1 MKPLT
6 YILRHTWKGQLLYT
20 VHMTIYECRT
30 WDIEAATLY
39 VTMVIQYRKYVVEF
53 VGLHK
58 IHVLNKLLACILGI
72 EPLPCL
78 SCVHETQYW
87 A

>member
-6 YILRHTWKGQLLYT
+6 SSSDIRGKANCYIQFT
-20 VHMTIYECRT
+20 MTIYECRT

-58 IHVLNKLLACILGI
+58 IHVLNKLLVCILGI